1 MRKPTGIAI
10 FAPGGRA
17 PDDTNL
23 ARGIDRLEERG
34 YVVHN
39 YYDPA
44 LDFQRFGATDAGR
57 LAQLN
62 AAVVDPDV
70 QLVMA
75 LRGQYGLTRLLPK
88 IDFEAIAASGKIF
101 VGFSDMTAFHMAL
114 MAKTGA
120 KSYAGPMFAGDFA
133 VDKAVSFTLDNFFQC
148 LAGPTHVITQ
158 LAPGNP
164 SVNLTGTIWGGNL
177 AMLVS
182 LLGTEY
188 FPLIEDGILFIED
201 INEHPYRIERMLLQ
215 LMQAG
220 VLAKQ
225 KALVIGDI
233 SGYRL
238 SPSDHGYDAE
248 VMLAYLRSTLPLPVL
263 TGLQFGH
270 IPSRVTIPFGAQA
283 NLVSDGERFQLTMS
297 DYPTIAT
304 SEFSSIPTSGM
315 ATSSDKSTPGEASRG
330 DA

>member
-1 MRKPTGIAI
+1 MTTPTGFAI

-17 PDDTNL
+17 PDDADL
-23 ARGIDRLEERG
+23 ARGILRLEQRG
-34 YVVHN
+34 CIVRN

-44 LDFQRFGATDAGR
+44 LSCQRFGGTDEGR

-62 AAVVDPDV
+62 AALADPEV
-70 QLVMA
+70 QVVMA

-120 KSYAGPMFAGDFA
+120 KSYSGPMFAGDFA
-133 VDKAVSFTLDNFFQC
+133 LDNAVSFTLDNFWQC
-148 LAGPTHVITQ
+148 LAGPTHVIHEMAT
-158 LAPGNP
+158 GNP
-164 SVNLTGTIWGGNL
+164 SVNLSGTIWGGNL

-201 INEHPYRIERMLLQ
+201 VNEHPYRIERMLLQ

-220 VLAKQ
+220 VLARQ

-238 SPSDHGYDAE
+238 SPSDHGYDMD

-270 IPSRVTIPFGAQA
+270 IPTRVTIPFGAQA
-283 NLVSDGERFQLTMS
+283 SLVSDSERFQLTMS
-297 DYPTIAT
+297 DYPTIA
-304 SEFSSIPTSGM
+304 SIPAIPTISGGSFDGSGSAM
-315 ATSSDKSTPGEASRG
+315 SLT
-330 DA
+330 